1 MVKQLEAIFDRL
13 ARADEHLEAIKG
25 KLLAYYDLDE
35 CSVTGEYKPNPDGRL
50 GTIADGGMVKS
61 PLIEHRL
68 NTLIGE
74 FLHDARSSL
83 DHLAR
88 QLVLN
93 AGGKPTRQTG
103 FPLLTKPPTND
114 QGQRVKPSIVGGIT
128 ENAKTLVGAAQPY
141 KLGERYRTH
150 PLWQLH
156 KLWNIDKHRD
166 VIAKGSHTAI
176 PLPVGVPAF
185 SFTTRLES
193 TNEHGACL
201 RIVPDDTNVDVDAY
215 TTMQIAIYEPR
226 DGIERPLLVTLED
239 ALKAVNGVIDAAQAT
254 CF

>member
-1 MVKQLEAIFDRL
+1 VAAELEAIFDRL
-13 ARADEHLEAIKG
+13 ARANEHLKAIKA

-35 CSVTGEYKPNPDGRL
+35 CSVTGKYEPNPDGRL
-50 GTIADGGMVKS
+50 GTIEGGHVNS

-74 FLHDARSSL
+74 FVHDTRSSL

-88 QLVLN
+88 QLVLH
-93 AGGKPTRQTG
+93 AGGKPTRRTRL
-103 FPLLTKPPTND
+103 PLLTKPPTND
-114 QGQRVKPSIVGGIT
+114 QGQRVPPGISGGI
-128 ENAKTLVGAAQPY
+128 NAAAQTVVNIAQPY
-141 KLGERYRTH
+141 NLGANYRTH
-150 PLWQLH
+150 PLRRLD

-176 PLPVGVPAF
+176 HIATGVPAF

-193 TNEHGACL
+193 TNEHGARL
-201 RIVPDDTNVDVDAY
+201 RIIPDDPSVDVDAY
-215 TTMQIAIYEPR
+215 TTVGIAIYEPK
-226 DGIERPLLVTLED
+226 DGIEGPLLRILEQ
-239 ALKAVNGVIDAAQAT
+239 ALQAVQGITEAADAT

>member
-1 MVKQLEAIFDRL
+1 MVAQLEAIFDRL
-13 ARADEHLEAIKG
+13 ARADEHLEAIQA

-35 CSVTGEYKPNPDGRL
+35 CLVTGKYEPNPDGRPA
-50 GTIADGGMVKS
+50 TIEGGLVNS

-74 FLHDARSSL
+74 FLHDTRSSL

-93 AGGKPTRQTG
+93 SGGEPTRGTR
-103 FPLLTKPPTND
+103 FPLLTKPPTD
-114 QGQRVKPSIVGGIT
+114 EQGQRVPPCIAGGI
-128 ENAKTLVGAAQPY
+128 NAAAQTVVGAAQPY
-141 KLGERYRTH
+141 HLAERYRTH
-150 PLWQLH
+150 PLWRLN

-176 PLPVGVPAF
+176 HLANAERAF

-193 TNEHGACL
+193 TNEHGARL
-201 RIVPDDTNVDVDAY
+201 LVVPGDPAVDVNAH
-215 TTMQIAIYEPR
+215 TTVQIAIYEPE
-226 DGIERPLLVTLED
+226 DGIEGPLLLILEQ
-239 ALKAVNGVIDAAQAT
+239 ALQAVQGITEAAEAT